1 MNQPI
6 SEGRRQ
12 DNNNNKIFNISRNY
26 KTQRPNVKISKS
38 KDKSKILILIKMSR
52 EIWRKIIN
60 NKYIMKKE

>member
-12 DNNNNKIFNISRNY
+12 ENNNNKIFNISRNY

-52 EIWRKIIN
+52 EI
-60 NKYIMKKE
+60 

>member
-1 MNQPI
+1 MLRKEMNQPI

-12 DNNNNKIFNISRNY
+12 ENNNKIFNISRNY

-52 EIWRKIIN
+52 EI
-60 NKYIMKKE
+60 